1 MTTFISTSLSSVWR
15 SLYAIASKLVDDL
28 RLDACRCGDVGFGT
42 RGIAAAPPR
51 DPATIKRRCSFR
63 IGRERRGVVDDCLLV
78 SAELQIDQPA
88 AVEGIRK
95 IRLNPQRHVAIPERI
110 AHLVKQGQDPTT
122 VVQRGRVVGITAKH
136 FVEVLNSEF
145 KVAIDS
151 SLVPAPIEPG
161 E

>member
-28 RLDACRCGDVGFGT
+28 RLDACRYGDVGFGA

-78 SAELQIDQPA
+78 RAELQIDQAA
-88 AVEGIRK
+88 AVERIRE
-95 IRLNPQRHVAIPERI
+95 IRLNPQRHVAILERI
-110 AHLVKQGQDPTT
+110 AHLIKQGQDHTT
-122 VVQRGRVVGITAKH
+122 VLQCGRLSG
-136 FVEVLNSEF
+136 L
-145 KVAIDS
+145 
-151 SLVPAPIEPG
+151 
-161 E
+161 